1 MVFPIGDDDSRL
13 RGRHHVV
20 TLLLIAANI
29 GVFLIQLAQGAN
41 LERFIYMWSVV
52 PVEYSTGT
60 DIPPNIPVPFWSTLF
75 TSMFMHGGI
84 AHIGGNMLYLWI
96 FGDNVEDAM
105 GRVRFLLFYL
115 LCGVAAALAQV
126 LVDPDSTIPSLG
138 ASGAISGVLGAYIV
152 LYPHQRVRVFL
163 LRTITEMPAIFVL
176 GLWILL
182 QFVNGW
188 GQISRTETE
197 ETGGVAYAAHV
208 GGFLAGMLLVWFFRA
223 RHGRSYA

>member
-1 MVFPIGDDDSRL
+1 
-13 RGRHHVV
+13 
-20 TLLLIAANI
+20 
-29 GVFLIQLAQGAN
+29 
-41 LERFIYMWSVV
+41 
-52 PVEYSTGT
+52 
-60 DIPPNIPVPFWSTLF
+60 
-75 TSMFMHGGI
+75 
-84 AHIGGNMLYLWI
+84 
-96 FGDNVEDAM
+96 M